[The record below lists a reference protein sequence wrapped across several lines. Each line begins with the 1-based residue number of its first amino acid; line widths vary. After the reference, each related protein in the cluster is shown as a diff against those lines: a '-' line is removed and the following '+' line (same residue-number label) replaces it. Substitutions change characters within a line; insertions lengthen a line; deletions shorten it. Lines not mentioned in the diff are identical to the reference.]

1 MLKLT
6 FVGSGGGRFAT
17 ITQRRMT
24 GGVRLDGIDGKN
36 LHLDPGPG
44 ALVRSYQFG
53 LNPLKLDA
61 VLVSHCHTDHYSD
74 AEVLIEAMTRGMTRR
89 KGAVLG
95 SQSVINGY
103 NQWGPSISSYHL
115 GKSEVKSLQPGETHQ
130 LGDITITG
138 TRTKHGDPKTI
149 GFKVGWDGFIL
160 SYTSDTAYF
169 PELYKEHSGADVL
182 ISSVIRPGGEK
193 IRGHMCADE
202 FEKLV
207 EEVAPRLAV
216 MTHLGMKM
224 IMNHP
229 EEEAER
235 ITARTGVKTLAA
247 RDGMKLELD
256 HYRAKQQTLDE
267 FSKNR

>member
-61 VLVSHCHTDHYSD
+61 VLVSHCHTDHYND
-74 AEVLIEAMTRGMTRR
+74 AEVLIEAMTRGMTRK

-103 NQWGPSISSYHL
+103 QQWGPSISSYHL
-115 GKSEVKSLQPGETHQ
+115 GKSEVKSLQPGETYP
-130 LGDITITG
+130 LGGISITG

-149 GFKVGWDGFIL
+149 GFKLDWDGFIL

-169 PELYKEHSGADVL
+169 PELKKEHSGADVL

-207 EEVAPRLAV
+207 EEVSPRLAV

-235 ITARTGVKTLAA
+235 ITTHTGVKTLAA

-267 FSKNR
+267 FTKK

>member
-1 MLKLT
+1 
-6 FVGSGGGRFAT
+6 
-17 ITQRRMT
+17 MT
-24 GGVRLDGIDGKN
+24 GGVRIDGIDDKN

-61 VLVSHCHTDHYSD
+61 VLVSHCHTDHYND
-74 AEVLIEAMTRGMTRR
+74 AEVLIEAMTRGMTRK
-89 KGAVLG
+89 KGTVIG
-95 SQSVINGY
+95 SQSVIKGY
-103 NQWGPSISSYHL
+103 KQWGPSISSYHL
-115 GKSEVKSLQPGETHQ
+115 GKSQVTALLPGEKNK
-130 LGDITITG
+130 LGNITITG
-138 TRTKHGDPKTI
+138 TRTVHGDPMTI
-149 GFKVGWDGFIL
+149 GFKLDWDGFTL

-169 PELYKEHSGADVL
+169 PELKKEHEGADVL

-207 EEVAPRLAV
+207 EEVSPRLAI

-229 EEEAER
+229 EKEAER
-235 ITARTGVKTLAA
+235 ITTRTGVKTLAA
-247 RDGMKLELD
+247 RDGLKLDLD
-256 HYRAKQQTLDE
+256 QYRAKQHTLDE
-267 FSKNR
+267 F

>member
-1 MLKLT
+1 
-6 FVGSGGGRFAT
+6 
-17 ITQRRMT
+17 
-24 GGVRLDGIDGKN
+24 
-36 LHLDPGPG
+36 
-44 ALVRSYQFG
+44 
-53 LNPLKLDA
+53 
-61 VLVSHCHTDHYSD
+61 
-74 AEVLIEAMTRGMTRR
+74 MTRK
-89 KGAVLG
+89 KGAVVG

-103 NQWGPSISSYHL
+103 QQWGPSISSYHL
-115 GKSEVKSLQPGETHQ
+115 GKSEVKALLVGEKTK
-130 LGDITITG
+130 LGNITITG
-138 TRTKHGDPKTI
+138 TRTQHGDPMTV
-149 GFKVGWDGFIL
+149 GFKLEWDGFTL

-169 PELYKEHSGADVL
+169 PELKKEHEGADVL

-207 EEVAPRLAV
+207 EEVSPRLAV

-235 ITARTGVKTLAA
+235 ITTRTGVKTLAA

-256 HYRAKQQTLDE
+256 NYRAKQHTLDE
-267 FSKNR
+267 FR